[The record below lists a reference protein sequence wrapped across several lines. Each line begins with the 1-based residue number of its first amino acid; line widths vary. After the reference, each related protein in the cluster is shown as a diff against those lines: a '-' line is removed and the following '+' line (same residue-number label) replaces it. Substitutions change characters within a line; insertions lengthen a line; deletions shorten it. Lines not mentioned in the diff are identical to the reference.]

1 MIGRCV
7 RASCRAPAGSP
18 GPDDRTLTVR
28 FCLCCKPRI
37 HQTLF
42 HPSLQRPLSHPATN
56 AGFYHQP
63 AARSNRILGNE
74 SSEKMNCCHCADAV
88 CWWRWPSLTLMVYR
102 SNIWVSWNQARG
114 CGPLSNYANTCCVS
128 EAHPAQPELFRLFS
142 SSLPV
147 HHRALWPEAVHTVVQ
162 DWSSAAATCPRVH
175 CARSP
180 DPSLWFM
187 GTEKP
192 PRSGLPRSALRV
204 FEIFTSAPPTA
215 QTLTRYTPQAEQ
227 MKRGTCGCRRTAGS
241 SCR

>member
-1 MIGRCV
+1 MIGCCI

-147 HHRALWPEAVHTVVQ
+147 HHTALWPEAL
-162 DWSSAAATCPRVH
+162 SSHSDSGLEFSRSYMSPRTL
-175 CARSP
+175 C
-180 DPSLWFM
+180 
-187 GTEKP
+187 T
-192 PRSGLPRSALRV
+192 LPRSIVVVYGDREAATLR
-204 FEIFTSAPPTA
+204 FTPFS
-215 QTLTRYTPQAEQ
+215 
-227 MKRGTCGCRRTAGS
+227 S
-241 SCR
+241 SCLRDFHVSATHSSNLDTLDSTG